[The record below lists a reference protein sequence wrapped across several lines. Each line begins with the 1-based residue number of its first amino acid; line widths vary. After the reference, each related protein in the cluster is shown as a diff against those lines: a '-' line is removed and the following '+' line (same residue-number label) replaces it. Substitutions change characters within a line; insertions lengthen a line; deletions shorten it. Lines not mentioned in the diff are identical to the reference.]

1 MAKNI
6 FTPSN
11 TIEQMI
17 DLRIQQAALEQEI
30 QALKPAFF
38 DACAQH
44 DTNCLETERAIIY
57 RKLTPSQWNYPSP
70 ILEHARQLKQLKQ
83 DFQKTHEPESGREVI
98 WSVKLLAN

>member
-1 MAKNI
+1 MTTDIIN
-6 FTPSN
+6 PSDI
-11 TIEQMI
+11 IEQMI

-38 DACAQH
+38 NACAQH

-57 RKLTPSQWNYPSP
+57 RRLTPSQWNYSSH
-70 ILEHARQLKQLKQ
+70 ILEHERQLKQLKQ